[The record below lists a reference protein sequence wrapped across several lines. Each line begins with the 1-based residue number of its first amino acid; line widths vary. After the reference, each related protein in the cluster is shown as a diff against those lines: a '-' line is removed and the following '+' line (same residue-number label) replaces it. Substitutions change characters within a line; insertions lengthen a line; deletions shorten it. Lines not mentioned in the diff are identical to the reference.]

1 MSTLSTI
8 RYCLQKSMNA
18 KSTSYG
24 KYYAQP
30 VSQGTVNL
38 DELAAHISDHGS
50 VYTRDVV
57 IGVMT
62 KMVDCI
68 NELLAQ
74 GYKVKLGELG
84 TFYNSI
90 HNDGKKAVKD
100 PSKFDVTQ
108 IAGVNL
114 RFLPFSGKKLS
125 GKYNNASTTRADR
138 HAYECMGIK
147 EANKEGLLP
156 IPGKVTDKNP
166 GSSSAGSTT
175 GGENNPGAG
184 GEGSGDTGETK
195 PGGTVGGGGSLE
207 G

>member
-1 MSTLSTI
+1 MSTLTTI
-8 RYCLQKSMNA
+8 RYCLQKCMNT
-18 KSTSYG
+18 KSSAYA
-24 KYYAQP
+24 KYYAKP

-38 DELAAHISDHGS
+38 DELASHISDHGS
-50 VYTRDVV
+50 VFTRDVV

-90 HNDGKKAVKD
+90 RNDGKKAVED
-100 PSKFDVTQ
+100 PSKFDVAQ

-114 RFLPFSGKKLS
+114 RFLPFSGKKLG
-125 GKYNNASTTRADR
+125 GKFNNTSTTRADR

-147 EANKEGLLP
+147 EANREGLLP
-156 IPGKVTDKNP
+156 IPGKVTDNNP
-166 GSSSAGSTT
+166 GSNGDGGSSST
-175 GGENNPGAG
+175 GGATR
-184 GEGSGDTGETK
+184 GEGSGDA
-195 PGGTVGGGGSLE
+195 GGTPSGGGLE

>member
-90 HNDGKKAVKD
+90 RNDGKKAVSD
-100 PSKFDVTQ
+100 PSKFDVAQ

-114 RFLPFSGKKLS
+114 RFLPFSGKKLG
-125 GKYNNASTTRADR
+125 GKFNNTSTTRADR

-166 GSSSAGSTT
+166 GSTT

-184 GEGSGDTGETK
+184 GEGSGTTGETK
-195 PGGTVGGGGSLE
+195 PGGTPSGGGLE

>member
-1 MSTLSTI
+1 MQAIIFFCLTKFVSIMSTLTTI
-8 RYCLQKSMNA
+8 RYCLQKCMNT
-18 KSTSYG
+18 KSTAYA

-57 IGVMT
+57 VGVMT

-90 HNDGKKAVKD
+90 RNDGKKAVDD
-100 PSKFDVTQ
+100 PSKFDVAQ

-114 RFLPFSGKKLS
+114 RFLPFSGKKLG
-125 GKYNNASTTRADR
+125 GKFNNTSTTRADR

-156 IPGKVTDKNP
+156 IPGKVTDNNP
-166 GSSSAGSTT
+166 GS
-175 GGENNPGAG
+175 N
-184 GEGSGDTGETK
+184 
-195 PGGTVGGGGSLE
+195 GGGGSSSTGGSTSGGGSGVE

>member
-1 MSTLSTI
+1 MSTLTTI
-8 RYCLQKSMNA
+8 RYCLQKCMNT
-18 KSTSYG
+18 KSTAYA

-57 IGVMT
+57 VGVMT

-90 HNDGKKAVKD
+90 RNDGKKAVDD
-100 PSKFDVTQ
+100 PSKFDVAQ

-114 RFLPFSGKKLS
+114 RFLPFSGKKLG
-125 GKYNNASTTRADR
+125 GKFNNTSTTRADR
-138 HAYECMGIK
+138 YAYECMGIK

-156 IPGKVTDKNP
+156 IPGKVTDNNP
-166 GSSSAGSTT
+166 GS
-175 GGENNPGAG
+175 N
-184 GEGSGDTGETK
+184 
-195 PGGTVGGGGSLE
+195 GGGGSSSTGGSTPGGQNPSGGSGVE

>member
-1 MSTLSTI
+1 MSTLTTI
-8 RYCLQKSMNA
+8 RYCLQKCMNN
-18 KSTSYG
+18 KSSAYA
-24 KYYAQP
+24 KYYAKP

-57 IGVMT
+57 VGVMT

-90 HNDGKKAVKD
+90 RNDGKKAVED
-100 PSKFDVTQ
+100 PSKFDVAQ

-114 RFLPFSGKKLS
+114 RFLPFSGKKLG
-125 GKYNNASTTRADR
+125 GKFNNTSTTRADR

-156 IPGKVTDKNP
+156 IPGKVTDNNP
-166 GSSSAGSTT
+166 GS
-175 GGENNPGAG
+175 N
-184 GEGSGDTGETK
+184 
-195 PGGTVGGGGSLE
+195 GGGGSSSTGGSTPGGQNPSGGSGME

>member
-1 MSTLSTI
+1 MSTLTTI
-8 RYCLQKSMNA
+8 RYCLQKSMNN
-18 KSTSYG
+18 KSNSYG
-24 KYYAQP
+24 KYYAKP
-30 VSQGTVNL
+30 VSQGTVDL
-38 DELAAHISDHGS
+38 DELASHISDHGS

-57 IGVMT
+57 VGVMT

-90 HNDGKKAVKD
+90 RNDGKKAVSD
-100 PSKFDVTQ
+100 PSKFDVAQ

-114 RFLPFSGKKLS
+114 RFLPFSGKKLG
-125 GKYNNASTTRADR
+125 GKFNNTSTTRADR
-138 HAYECMGIK
+138 YAYECMGIK

-156 IPGKVTDKNP
+156 IPGKVTEQNP
-166 GSSSAGSTT
+166 SGGSGGSSST
-175 GGENNPGAG
+175 GGAPSG
-184 GEGSGDTGETK
+184 GSGM
-195 PGGTVGGGGSLE
+195 E

>member
-90 HNDGKKAVKD
+90 HNDGKKAVSD
-100 PSKFDVTQ
+100 PSKFDVAQ

-166 GSSSAGSTT
+166 GSTGGGGSSSAGSGTT
-175 GGENNPGAG
+175 GENKPSGGGESGGAG
-184 GEGSGDTGETK
+184 SEGNS
-195 PGGTVGGGGSLE
+195 GSLE

>member
-1 MSTLSTI
+1 MSTLTTI
-8 RYCLQKSMNA
+8 RYCLQKCTNS
-18 KSTSYG
+18 KSTAYA
-24 KYYAQP
+24 KYYAKP

-38 DELAAHISDHGS
+38 DELASHISDHGS

-57 IGVMT
+57 VGVMT

-90 HNDGKKAVKD
+90 RNDGKKAVSD
-100 PSKFDVTQ
+100 PSKFDVAQ

-114 RFLPFSGKKLS
+114 RFLPFSGKKLG
-125 GKYNNASTTRADR
+125 GKFNNTSTTRADR

-156 IPGKVTDKNP
+156 IPGKVTDNNP
-166 GSSSAGSTT
+166 GS
-175 GGENNPGAG
+175 N
-184 GEGSGDTGETK
+184 
-195 PGGTVGGGGSLE
+195 GGGGSSSTGGSTSGGQNPSGGGGLE

>member
-1 MSTLSTI
+1 MSTLTTI
-8 RYCLQKSMNA
+8 RYCLQKSTNS
-18 KSTSYG
+18 KSSTYG
-24 KYYAQP
+24 KYYAKT

-38 DELAAHISDHGS
+38 DELASHISDHGS

-57 IGVMT
+57 VGVMT

-90 HNDGKKAVKD
+90 RNDGKKAVSD
-100 PSKFDVTQ
+100 PSKFDVAQ

-114 RFLPFSGKKLS
+114 RFLPFGGKKLG
-125 GKYNNASTTRADR
+125 GKFNNTSTTRADR
-138 HAYECMGIK
+138 YAYECMGIK

-156 IPGKVTDKNP
+156 IPGKVTDNNP
-166 GSSSAGSTT
+166 GS
-175 GGENNPGAG
+175 N
-184 GEGSGDTGETK
+184 
-195 PGGTVGGGGSLE
+195 GGGGSSSTGGSTSGGGSGVE

>member
-1 MSTLSTI
+1 MSTLTTI
-8 RYCLQKSMNA
+8 RYCLQKSTNS
-18 KSTSYG
+18 KSNSYG
-24 KYYAQP
+24 KYYAKP

-38 DELAAHISDHGS
+38 DELASHISDHGS

-57 IGVMT
+57 VGVMT

-90 HNDGKKAVKD
+90 RNDGKKAVSD
-100 PSKFDVTQ
+100 PSKFDVAQ

-114 RFLPFSGKKLS
+114 RFLPFSGKKLG
-125 GKYNNASTTRADR
+125 GKFNNTSTTRADR

-156 IPGKVTDKNP
+156 IPGKVTEQTSGSNGG
-166 GSSSAGSTT
+166 GSSSPSGTPS
-175 GGENNPGAG
+175 G
-184 GEGSGDTGETK
+184 GSG
-195 PGGTVGGGGSLE
+195 VE

>member
-1 MSTLSTI
+1 MSTLTTI
-8 RYCLQKSMNA
+8 RYCLQKCTNS
-18 KSTSYG
+18 KSTAYA
-24 KYYAQP
+24 KYYAKP

-57 IGVMT
+57 VGVMT

-90 HNDGKKAVKD
+90 RNDGKKAVSD
-100 PSKFDVTQ
+100 PTKFDVAQ
-108 IAGVNL
+108 IAGMNL
-114 RFLPFSGKKLS
+114 RFLPFSGKKLG
-125 GKYNNASTTRADR
+125 GKFNNTSTTRADR

-166 GSSSAGSTT
+166 GSTDAGGSSST
-175 GGENNPGAG
+175 GGDA
-184 GEGSGDTGETK
+184 GDT
-195 PGGTVGGGGSLE
+195 PSGGGLE

>member
-1 MSTLSTI
+1 MSTLTTI
-8 RYCLQKSMNA
+8 RYCLQKCMNN
-18 KSTSYG
+18 KSSAYA
-24 KYYAQP
+24 KYYAKP

-57 IGVMT
+57 VGVMT

-90 HNDGKKAVKD
+90 RNDGKKAVDD
-100 PSKFDVTQ
+100 PSKFDVAQ

-114 RFLPFSGKKLS
+114 RFLPFSGKKLG
-125 GKYNNASTTRADR
+125 GKFNNTSTTRADR

-156 IPGKVTDKNP
+156 IPGKVTDNNP
-166 GSSSAGSTT
+166 GS
-175 GGENNPGAG
+175 N
-184 GEGSGDTGETK
+184 
-195 PGGTVGGGGSLE
+195 GGGGSSSTGGSTPGGQNPSGGSGVE

>member
-1 MSTLSTI
+1 MSTLTTI
-8 RYCLQKSMNA
+8 RYCLQKSTNS
-18 KSTSYG
+18 KSNSYG
-24 KYYAQP
+24 KYYAKP

-38 DELAAHISDHGS
+38 DELASHISDHGS

-57 IGVMT
+57 VGVMT

-90 HNDGKKAVKD
+90 RNDGKKAVSD
-100 PSKFDVTQ
+100 PSKFDVAQ

-114 RFLPFSGKKLS
+114 RFLPFGGKKLG
-125 GKYNNASTTRADR
+125 GKFNNTSTTRADR

-156 IPGKVTDKNP
+156 IPGKVTD
-166 GSSSAGSTT
+166 
-175 GGENNPGAG
+175 NNPV
-184 GEGSGDTGETK
+184 SN
-195 PGGTVGGGGSLE
+195 GGGGSSSTGGSTSGGQNPSGGLE

>member
-18 KSTSYG
+18 KSSSYG

-90 HNDGKKAVKD
+90 RNDGKKAVSD

-166 GSSSAGSTT
+166 GST
-175 GGENNPGAG
+175 
-184 GEGSGDTGETK
+184 D
-195 PGGTVGGGGSLE
+195 GGGSSSTGGGTGEQKPSGGGESGGTPSGGGLE

>member
-1 MSTLSTI
+1 MSTLTTI
-8 RYCLQKSMNA
+8 RYCLQKNMNTKSSAYEKYFA
-18 KSTSYG
+18 K
-24 KYYAQP
+24 P

-90 HNDGKKAVKD
+90 RNDGKKAVSD
-100 PSKFDVTQ
+100 PSKFDVAQ

-114 RFLPFSGKKLS
+114 RFLPFSGKKLG
-125 GKYNNASTTRADR
+125 GKFNNTSTTRADR

-156 IPGKVTDKNP
+156 IPGKVTDKKP
-166 GSSSAGSTT
+166 GSTDAGGSSST
-175 GGENNPGAG
+175 GG
-184 GEGSGDTGETK
+184 
-195 PGGTVGGGGSLE
+195 GTDGTPSGGGLE

>member
-1 MSTLSTI
+1 MSTLTTI
-8 RYCLQKSMNA
+8 RYCLQKCTNS
-18 KSTSYG
+18 KSTAYA
-24 KYYAQP
+24 KYYAKP

-57 IGVMT
+57 VGVMT

-90 HNDGKKAVKD
+90 RNDGKKAVSD
-100 PSKFDVTQ
+100 PSKFDVAQ

-114 RFLPFSGKKLS
+114 RFLPFSGKKLG
-125 GKYNNASTTRADR
+125 GKFNNTSTTRADR

-156 IPGKVTDKNP
+156 IPVKVTDNNP
-166 GSSSAGSTT
+166 GS
-175 GGENNPGAG
+175 N
-184 GEGSGDTGETK
+184 
-195 PGGTVGGGGSLE
+195 GGGGSSSTGGSTPGGQNPSGGSGME

>member
-8 RYCLQKSMNA
+8 RYCLQKSMNT
-18 KSTSYG
+18 KSSSYG

-57 IGVMT
+57 VGVMT

-90 HNDGKKAVKD
+90 RNDGKKAVSD
-100 PSKFDVTQ
+100 PTKFDVAQ

-114 RFLPFSGKKLS
+114 RFLPFSGKF
-125 GKYNNASTTRADR
+125 NNTSTTRADR

-166 GSSSAGSTT
+166 GSTDADGSSSAGS
-175 GGENNPGAG
+175 N
-184 GEGSGDTGETK
+184 TGEQK
-195 PGGTVGGGGSLE
+195 PSGGSEGGGTGSEGGGGLE

>member
-1 MSTLSTI
+1 MSTLTTI
-8 RYCLQKSMNA
+8 RYCLQKSMNN
-18 KSTSYG
+18 KSSTYG
-24 KYYAQP
+24 KYYAKP

-57 IGVMT
+57 VGVMT

-90 HNDGKKAVKD
+90 RNDGKKAVDD
-100 PSKFDVTQ
+100 PSKFDVAQ

-114 RFLPFSGKKLS
+114 RFLPFGGKKLG
-125 GKYNNASTTRADR
+125 GKFNNTSTTRADR
-138 HAYECMGIK
+138 YAYECMGIK

-156 IPGKVTDKNP
+156 IPGKMTGNNP
-166 GSSSAGSTT
+166 GSNA
-175 GGENNPGAG
+175 
-184 GEGSGDTGETK
+184 
-195 PGGTVGGGGSLE
+195 GGGSSSTGGGTPGGGSGME

>member
-1 MSTLSTI
+1 MSTLTTI
-8 RYCLQKSMNA
+8 RYCLQKCTNS
-18 KSTSYG
+18 KSTAYA
-24 KYYAQP
+24 KYYAKP

-57 IGVMT
+57 VGVMT

-90 HNDGKKAVKD
+90 RNDGKKAVSD
-100 PSKFDVTQ
+100 PSKFDVAQ

-114 RFLPFSGKKLS
+114 RFLPFSGKKLG
-125 GKYNNASTTRADR
+125 GKFNNTSTTRADR

-156 IPGKVTDKNP
+156 IPVKVTDNNP
-166 GSSSAGSTT
+166 GS
-175 GGENNPGAG
+175 N
-184 GEGSGDTGETK
+184 
-195 PGGTVGGGGSLE
+195 GGGGSSSTGGSTPGGQNPSGGSGVE

>member
-1 MSTLSTI
+1 MSTLTTI
-8 RYCLQKSMNA
+8 RYCLQKSTNS
-18 KSTSYG
+18 KSNSYG
-24 KYYAQP
+24 KYYAKP

-38 DELAAHISDHGS
+38 DELASHISDHGS

-57 IGVMT
+57 VGVMT

-90 HNDGKKAVKD
+90 RNDGKKAVSD
-100 PSKFDVTQ
+100 PSKFDVAQ

-114 RFLPFSGKKLS
+114 RFLPFSGKKLG
-125 GKYNNASTTRADR
+125 GKFNNTSTTRADR

-156 IPGKVTDKNP
+156 IPGKVTAHIP
-166 GSSSAGSTT
+166 GS
-175 GGENNPGAG
+175 N
-184 GEGSGDTGETK
+184 
-195 PGGTVGGGGSLE
+195 GGGGSSSTGGSTPGGQNPSGGSGVE

>member
-1 MSTLSTI
+1 MSTLTTI
-8 RYCLQKSMNA
+8 RYCLQKNMNT
-18 KSTSYG
+18 KSTAYS
-24 KYYAQP
+24 KYFAKP

-90 HNDGKKAVKD
+90 RNDGKKAVSD
-100 PSKFDVTQ
+100 PSKFDVAQ

-114 RFLPFSGKKLS
+114 RFLPFSGKKLG
-125 GKYNNASTTRADR
+125 GKFNNTSTTRADR

-156 IPGKVTDKNP
+156 IPGKVTDKKP
-166 GSSSAGSTT
+166 GSTDAGGSSST
-175 GGENNPGAG
+175 GGDAG
-184 GEGSGDTGETK
+184 GNPS
-195 PGGTVGGGGSLE
+195 GGGLE

>member
-1 MSTLSTI
+1 MSTLTTI
-8 RYCLQKSMNA
+8 RYCLQKCMNN
-18 KSTSYG
+18 KSSAYD
-24 KYYAQP
+24 KYYAKP

-57 IGVMT
+57 VGVMT

-74 GYKVKLGELG
+74 GYKVKLGEFG

-90 HNDGKKAVKD
+90 RNDGKKAVSD
-100 PSKFDVTQ
+100 PSKFDVAQ

-114 RFLPFSGKKLS
+114 RFLPFSGKKLG
-125 GKYNNASTTRADR
+125 GKFNNTSTTRADR

-166 GSSSAGSTT
+166 GSTDAGGSSSSGSAT
-175 GGENNPGAG
+175 G
-184 GEGSGDTGETK
+184 GEGSGDTG
-195 PGGTVGGGGSLE
+195 GTPSGGGLE
-207 G
+207 S

>member
-1 MSTLSTI
+1 MSTLTTI
-8 RYCLQKSMNA
+8 RYCLQKSTNS
-18 KSTSYG
+18 KSNSYG
-24 KYYAQP
+24 KYYAKP
-30 VSQGTVNL
+30 VSQGTVDL
-38 DELAAHISDHGS
+38 DELASHISDHGS

-57 IGVMT
+57 VGVMT

-90 HNDGKKAVKD
+90 RNDGKKAVSD
-100 PSKFDVTQ
+100 PSKFDVAQ

-114 RFLPFSGKKLS
+114 RFLPFSGKKLG
-125 GKYNNASTTRADR
+125 GKFNNTSTTRADR

-156 IPGKVTDKNP
+156 IPGKVNDNNP
-166 GSSSAGSTT
+166 GS
-175 GGENNPGAG
+175 N
-184 GEGSGDTGETK
+184 
-195 PGGTVGGGGSLE
+195 GGGGSSST
-207 G
+207 GGSTSSGQNPSGSDRQ

>member
-1 MSTLSTI
+1 MSTLTTI
-8 RYCLQKSMNA
+8 RYCLQKCTNN
-18 KSTSYG
+18 KSSAYD
-24 KYYAQP
+24 KYYAKP

-57 IGVMT
+57 VGVMT

-90 HNDGKKAVKD
+90 RNDGKKAVSD
-100 PSKFDVTQ
+100 PTKFDVVQ

-114 RFLPFSGKKLS
+114 RFPPLQ
-125 GKYNNASTTRADR
+125 R
-138 HAYECMGIK
+138 
-147 EANKEGLLP
+147 
-156 IPGKVTDKNP
+156 
-166 GSSSAGSTT
+166 
-175 GGENNPGAG
+175 
-184 GEGSGDTGETK
+184 
-195 PGGTVGGGGSLE
+195 
-207 G
+207 

>member
-1 MSTLSTI
+1 MSTLTTI
-8 RYCLQKSMNA
+8 RYCLQKCTNN
-18 KSTSYG
+18 KSSAYD
-24 KYYAQP
+24 KYYAKP

-57 IGVMT
+57 VGVMT

-90 HNDGKKAVKD
+90 RNDGKKAVSD
-100 PSKFDVTQ
+100 PTKFDVVQ

-114 RFLPFSGKKLS
+114 RFPPPPLQ
-125 GKYNNASTTRADR
+125 R
-138 HAYECMGIK
+138 
-147 EANKEGLLP
+147 
-156 IPGKVTDKNP
+156 
-166 GSSSAGSTT
+166 
-175 GGENNPGAG
+175 
-184 GEGSGDTGETK
+184 
-195 PGGTVGGGGSLE
+195 
-207 G
+207 

>member
-1 MSTLSTI
+1 MSTLTTI
-8 RYCLQKSMNA
+8 RYCLQKSMNS
-18 KSTSYG
+18 KSNSYG
-24 KYYAQP
+24 KYYAKP

-57 IGVMT
+57 VGVMT

-90 HNDGKKAVKD
+90 RNDGKKAVSD
-100 PSKFDVTQ
+100 PSKFDVAQ

-114 RFLPFSGKKLS
+114 RFLPFSGKKLG
-125 GKYNNASTTRADR
+125 GKFNNTSTTRADR

-156 IPGKVTDKNP
+156 IPVKVTDNNP
-166 GSSSAGSTT
+166 GS
-175 GGENNPGAG
+175 N
-184 GEGSGDTGETK
+184 
-195 PGGTVGGGGSLE
+195 GGGGSSSTGGSTPGGQNPSGGSGVE

>member
-8 RYCLQKSMNA
+8 RYCLQECTNSKNSAYKKYFA
-18 KSTSYG
+18 K
-24 KYYAQP
+24 P
-30 VSQGTVNL
+30 VSQGTVDL
-38 DELAAHISDHGS
+38 DELAAHIAEHGS

-90 HNDGKKAVKD
+90 RNDGKKAVSD
-100 PSKFDVTQ
+100 PSKFDVAQ

-114 RFLPFSGKKLS
+114 RFLPFGGKKLG
-125 GKYNNASTTRADR
+125 GKYNNTSTTRADR

-147 EANKEGLLP
+147 VPNKEGFLP

-166 GSSSAGSTT
+166 GGSSAGSGTT
-175 GGENNPGAG
+175 GENKPSGG
-184 GEGSGDTGETK
+184 GEGGS
-195 PGGTVGGGGSLE
+195 GSLE

>member
-1 MSTLSTI
+1 MSTLTTI
-8 RYCLQKSMNA
+8 RYCLQKCTNSKNTA
-18 KSTSYG
+18 YG
-24 KYYAQP
+24 KYYAKP

-38 DELAAHISDHGS
+38 DELASHISDHGS

-57 IGVMT
+57 VGVMT

-90 HNDGKKAVKD
+90 RNDGKKAVSD
-100 PSKFDVTQ
+100 PSKFDVAQ

-114 RFLPFSGKKLS
+114 RFLPFSGKKLG
-125 GKYNNASTTRADR
+125 GKFNNTSTTRADR

-156 IPGKVTDKNP
+156 IPGKVTEQNP
-166 GSSSAGSTT
+166 SGGSSST
-175 GGENNPGAG
+175 GGTPSG
-184 GEGSGDTGETK
+184 GSGM
-195 PGGTVGGGGSLE
+195 E

>member
-1 MSTLSTI
+1 MSTLTTI
-8 RYCLQKSMNA
+8 RYCLQKSTNS
-18 KSTSYG
+18 KSNSYG
-24 KYYAQP
+24 KYYAKP

-38 DELAAHISDHGS
+38 DELASHISDHGS

-57 IGVMT
+57 VGVMT

-90 HNDGKKAVKD
+90 RNDGKKAVED
-100 PSKFDVTQ
+100 PSKFDVAQ

-114 RFLPFSGKKLS
+114 RFLPFSGKKLG
-125 GKYNNASTTRADR
+125 GKFNNTSTTRADR
-138 HAYECMGIK
+138 YAYECMGIK

-156 IPGKVTDKNP
+156 IPGKVTDNNP
-166 GSSSAGSTT
+166 GST
-175 GGENNPGAG
+175 
-184 GEGSGDTGETK
+184 
-195 PGGTVGGGGSLE
+195 GGGGSSSTGGNPSGGSGVE

>member
-1 MSTLSTI
+1 MSTLTTI
-8 RYCLQKSMNA
+8 RYCLQKCMNN
-18 KSTSYG
+18 KSSAYD
-24 KYYAQP
+24 KYYAKP

-57 IGVMT
+57 VGVMT

-84 TFYNSI
+84 TFYTSI
-90 HNDGKKAVKD
+90 RNDGKKAVSD
-100 PSKFDVTQ
+100 PTKFDVAQ

-114 RFLPFSGKKLS
+114 RFLPFSGKKLG
-125 GKYNNASTTRADR
+125 GKFNNTSTTRADR

-166 GSSSAGSTT
+166 GST
-175 GGENNPGAG
+175 GGGTGGQKPGGG
-184 GEGSGDTGETK
+184 GEGSGDTGSE
-195 PGGTVGGGGSLE
+195 GGGGSLE

>member
-1 MSTLSTI
+1 MSTLTTI
-8 RYCLQKSMNA
+8 RYCLQKCMNN
-18 KSTSYG
+18 KSSAYA
-24 KYYAQP
+24 KYYAKP

-57 IGVMT
+57 VGVMT

-90 HNDGKKAVKD
+90 RNDGKKAVSD
-100 PSKFDVTQ
+100 PSKFDVAQ

-114 RFLPFSGKKLS
+114 RFLPFGGKKLG
-125 GKYNNASTTRADR
+125 GKFNNTSTTRADR

-147 EANKEGLLP
+147 ETNKEGLLP
-156 IPGKVTDKNP
+156 IPVKVTDNNP
-166 GSSSAGSTT
+166 GS
-175 GGENNPGAG
+175 N
-184 GEGSGDTGETK
+184 
-195 PGGTVGGGGSLE
+195 GGGGSSSTGGSTPGGQNPSGGSGVE

>member
-1 MSTLSTI
+1 MSTLTTI
-8 RYCLQKSMNA
+8 RYCLQKCMNN
-18 KSTSYG
+18 KSSAYD
-24 KYYAQP
+24 KYYAKP

-57 IGVMT
+57 VGVMT

-90 HNDGKKAVKD
+90 RNDGKKAVSD
-100 PSKFDVTQ
+100 PTKFDVAQ

-114 RFLPFSGKKLS
+114 RFLPFSGKKLG
-125 GKYNNASTTRADR
+125 GKFNNTSTTRADR

-166 GSSSAGSTT
+166 GST
-175 GGENNPGAG
+175 GGGTGGQKPGGG
-184 GEGSGDTGETK
+184 GEGSGDTGSE
-195 PGGTVGGGGSLE
+195 GGGGSLE

>member
-1 MSTLSTI
+1 MSTLTTI
-8 RYCLQKSMNA
+8 RYCLQKCANSKCSA
-18 KSTSYG
+18 YD
-24 KYYAQP
+24 KYYAKP

-57 IGVMT
+57 VGVMT

-90 HNDGKKAVKD
+90 RNDGKKAVSD
-100 PSKFDVTQ
+100 PSKFDVAQ

-114 RFLPFSGKKLS
+114 RFLPFSGKKLG
-125 GKYNNASTTRADR
+125 GKFNNTSTTRADR

-166 GSSSAGSTT
+166 GSTDAGGSSST
-175 GGENNPGAG
+175 GGGTG
-184 GEGSGDTGETK
+184 GEGSGDTG
-195 PGGTVGGGGSLE
+195 GTPSGGGLE

>member
-1 MSTLSTI
+1 MSTLTTI
-8 RYCLQKSMNA
+8 RYCLQKCMNT
-18 KSTSYG
+18 KSTAYA

-57 IGVMT
+57 VGVMT

-90 HNDGKKAVKD
+90 RNDGKKAVSD
-100 PSKFDVTQ
+100 PSKFDVAQ

-114 RFLPFSGKKLS
+114 RFLPFSGKKLG
-125 GKYNNASTTRADR
+125 GKFNNASTTRADR

-156 IPGKVTDKNP
+156 IPGKVTDNNP
-166 GSSSAGSTT
+166 GS
-175 GGENNPGAG
+175 N
-184 GEGSGDTGETK
+184 
-195 PGGTVGGGGSLE
+195 GGGGSSSTGGTPSGGSGVE

>member
-1 MSTLSTI
+1 MSTLTTI
-8 RYCLQKSMNA
+8 RYCLQKCMNNKNSA
-18 KSTSYG
+18 YA
-24 KYYAQP
+24 KYYAKP

-57 IGVMT
+57 VGVMT

-90 HNDGKKAVKD
+90 RNDGKKAVSD
-100 PSKFDVTQ
+100 PSKFDVAQ

-114 RFLPFSGKKLS
+114 RFLPFSGKKLG
-125 GKYNNASTTRADR
+125 GKFNNTSTTRADR

-156 IPGKVTDKNP
+156 IPGKVTDNNP
-166 GSSSAGSTT
+166 GS
-175 GGENNPGAG
+175 N
-184 GEGSGDTGETK
+184 
-195 PGGTVGGGGSLE
+195 GGGGSSSTGGTPSGGSGVE

>member
-1 MSTLSTI
+1 MSTLTTI
-8 RYCLQKSMNA
+8 RYCLQKCTNS
-18 KSTSYG
+18 KSTAYA
-24 KYYAQP
+24 KYYAKP

-38 DELAAHISDHGS
+38 DELASHISDHGS

-57 IGVMT
+57 VGVMT

-90 HNDGKKAVKD
+90 RNDGKKAVSD
-100 PSKFDVTQ
+100 PSKFDVAQ

-114 RFLPFSGKKLS
+114 RFLPFSGKKLG
-125 GKYNNASTTRADR
+125 GKFNNTSTTRADR

-156 IPGKVTDKNP
+156 IPVKVTDNNP
-166 GSSSAGSTT
+166 GS
-175 GGENNPGAG
+175 N
-184 GEGSGDTGETK
+184 
-195 PGGTVGGGGSLE
+195 GGGGSSSTGGSTSGGQNPSGGGGLE